1 MRWRGF
7 SYVKVIAVD
16 DYSSLI
22 RDFGTSCFRDE
33 QSLLLPVFPDN
44 DSTTCIR
51 SLYFI
56 HQWLKNQPVNIPCLA
71 WGDNGVVS
79 NKGIPFIPWKLTAEQ
94 FCFYIDKF
102 INGWRCK
109 KNIRANH
116 KVSFLER
123 QLSPREKSIF
133 IYTKEGKNIA
143 WISNTLGISSKT
155 VWTHRRRA
163 MDKLGVKRLHQFINI
178 PRSLISENI
187 QL

>member
-1 MRWRGF
+1 MVLITTTKNIFIIQAIKGMRWRGF

-109 KNIRANH
+109 KIFARII
-116 KVSFLER
+116 KFLFRTTIIPEG
-123 QLSPREKSIF
+123 EKYLY
-133 IYTKEGKNIA
+133 IYQGRKRYCMDLEH
-143 WISNTLGISSKT
+143 LGY
-155 VWTHRRRA
+155 
-163 MDKLGVKRLHQFINI
+163 
-178 PRSLISENI
+178 I
-187 QL
+187 Q

>member
-1 MRWRGF
+1 MAGG
-7 SYVKVIAVD
+7 A
-16 DYSSLI
+16 
-22 RDFGTSCFRDE
+22 
-33 QSLLLPVFPDN
+33 
-44 DSTTCIR
+44 
-51 SLYFI
+51 
-56 HQWLKNQPVNIPCLA
+56 
-71 WGDNGVVS
+71 
-79 NKGIPFIPWKLTAEQ
+79 
-94 FCFYIDKF
+94 
-102 INGWRCK
+102 K

-133 IYTKEGKNIA
+133 IYTKEGKDIA

-187 QL
+187 QF

>member
-1 MRWRGF
+1 MVLITTTKNIFIIQAIKSMRWRGF

-56 HQWLKNQPVNIPCLA
+56 HQWLKSQPVNIPCLA

-79 NKGIPFIPWKLTAEQ
+79 NKGIPFIPWKLIAEQ
-94 FCFYIDKF
+94 FC
-102 INGWRCK
+102 
-109 KNIRANH
+109 
-116 KVSFLER
+116 
-123 QLSPREKSIF
+123 
-133 IYTKEGKNIA
+133 
-143 WISNTLGISSKT
+143 
-155 VWTHRRRA
+155 
-163 MDKLGVKRLHQFINI
+163 
-178 PRSLISENI
+178 
-187 QL
+187 